1 MKIKYFH
8 ETLFTKIVPPRILI
22 PLAIAGIIIIVISA
36 SLEYRSRSND
46 YITLLRNQSTLFI
59 ETVANVESN
68 ILKMEEELETQ
79 LNKELFSQLKL
90 IGELD
95 NITSLSINK
104 IDELLHISQFNELQF
119 YDSRKFLAEK
129 VSTVTGYHKIIPQ
142 DLLQAIIDKE
152 IDKMLVVIP
161 DSLNQGNYYIAMAI
175 PRKNGGV
182 LAGVVD
188 FAQIQSFRKIF
199 GFGRFIQ
206 QFQTKGSVEYIILE
220 NKETILAGVF
230 NGYKVSRF
238 ADDPFLEQTLNSG
251 SIKTRIVQYDQH
263 PIFEAVSPFTME
275 SATIGALRLG
285 FSMREFEQLDRKV
298 KRRFLIFGGV
308 LFLLGLIFLNFS
320 LSYRH
325 RQLLRE
331 DLANLQHYTN
341 VILENLGSGV
351 IAVTKQGEIQ
361 TVNKQAA
368 FLLNADSFQFFG
380 KPYSLLPELLWQP
393 IRLGIELGEEIKQPL
408 VNWFTSGEH
417 QKRIAVRTTLLKR
430 NSGPETCIVLLD
442 DVTEQTRLEE
452 QINRQEKLTAMGK
465 LASVVAHEIRNPLN
479 SIGLIIQLLDRK
491 YAPREGIEKYKEY
504 VSTVGKEINRISS
517 IVDQFMKFARPPA
530 LKLSPLKFHEFFS
543 EIESLFTTRMNQ
555 SQIEFKITMEKHP
568 DYSADHEQ
576 LKQVFVNLIEN
587 SIQSIEP
594 PGIILITGKLNESVY
609 EISVEDTG
617 CGIPEGNRNRI
628 FDLYFTTK
636 KNGTG
641 VGLAVVHQIIS
652 RHNGTIEVKNRIN
665 SGTIF
670 MIRFPFASPCL
681 CGE

>member
-1 MKIKYFH
+1 MKKKYLR
-8 ETLFTKIVPPRILI
+8 EALFTKIVPPRVLI

-36 SLEYRSRSND
+36 TLEYRSRSKD

-59 ETVANVESN
+59 ETVANVEST

-79 LNKELFSQLKL
+79 LNKELFSQLRL

-104 IDELLHISQFNELQF
+104 INELLYLSQFNELQF
-119 YDSRKFLAEK
+119 YDNRKFLTEK
-129 VSTVTGYHKIIPQ
+129 VSTIAGYHKIIPQ
-142 DLLQAIIDKE
+142 DLLQAIIEKE
-152 IDKMLVVIP
+152 IDRMLVVVP
-161 DSLNQGNYYIAMAI
+161 DSLNQGSYFIAMAI
-175 PRKNGGV
+175 PRRNGGV
-182 LAGVVD
+182 LAGIVD

-220 NKETILAGVF
+220 NKETILAGIF
-230 NGYKVSRF
+230 NGYKISRF
-238 ADDPFLEQTLNSG
+238 ADDPFLEQALESG
-251 SIKTRIVQYDQH
+251 SIKTRILQYNRH
-263 PIFEAVSPFTME
+263 PIFEAVTPFVTE
-275 SATIGALRLG
+275 GKTIGILRLG

-298 KRRFLIFGGV
+298 RRRFLIFGGV

-361 TVNKQAA
+361 TINKQAA
-368 FLLNADSFQFFG
+368 FLLNADSSRLFG
-380 KPYSLLPELLWQP
+380 KPYSVLPELLRQP
-393 IRLGIELGEEIKQPL
+393 IRQGIELGQEIKQPL

-417 QKRIAVRTTLLKR
+417 QRRIAVRTTLLKR
-430 NSGPETCIVLLD
+430 NSGTDTCIVLLD
-442 DVTEQTRLEE
+442 DVTEQSRLEE
-452 QINRQEKLTAMGK
+452 QVRRQEKLTAMGK

-479 SIGLIIQLLDRK
+479 SIGLIVQLLDRK
-491 YAPREGIEKYKEY
+491 YVPQEGSDKYKGY
-504 VSTVGKEINRISS
+504 VTTVGKEINRISS
-517 IVDQFMKFARPPA
+517 IVDQFMNFARPPE
-530 LKLSPLKFHEFFS
+530 LKVSPIEFPEFFA
-543 EIESLFTTRMNQ
+543 EVESLFTTRMNQ
-555 SQIEFKITMEKHP
+555 SHIDFKVTMEKHSE
-568 DYSADHEQ
+568 YAADHEQ

-587 SIQSIEP
+587 SIQAIEP
-594 PGIILITGKLNESVY
+594 PGSISITGKINESVY
-609 EISVEDTG
+609 EISIEDTG
-617 CGIPEGNRNRI
+617 CGIPEENRNRI

-641 VGLAVVHQIIS
+641 VGLAVVHQIITG
-652 RHNGTIEVKNRIN
+652 HNGTIEVHNR
-665 SGTIF
+665 SGKGTIVV
-670 MIRFPFASPCL
+670 IYLPL
-681 CGE
+681 K